1 MLKVFFAVGRKS
13 CRSCRQN
20 CGTTPSSAST
30 FPTRCTAHHPSLNS
44 WFRRRTSPILIG
56 SSSSIAGVKMWTT
69 FTSRGNFF
77 GVLSVELVPAVDAL
91 WSDGMGGMD
100 GMDGTERL
108 RLC

>member
-1 MLKVFFAVGRKS
+1 
-13 CRSCRQN
+13 
-20 CGTTPSSAST
+20 
-30 FPTRCTAHHPSLNS
+30 
-44 WFRRRTSPILIG
+44 
-56 SSSSIAGVKMWTT
+56 MWTT